1 MILPDKKIFFKLYK
15 QNKIVPVYKEIVSD
29 LETPVSAFSKIAGKY
44 SFLLESVTGGER
56 LARYSFLGSS
66 PFIII
71 KIQHNKLLTIN
82 PVTNKII
89 ETAPYTTGAFKK
101 ILNKYNAVYI
111 EELPRFHGG
120 AVGYF
125 SYDFVRTIENIPR
138 KNKKIINAPDACFA
152 FYKNILAFDHVKNK
166 IIIIANIL
174 PNLKNPKKAYQNAI
188 KEINLLEKKLLK
200 PHNLK
205 PLSINLNWESQK
217 QKVKSNLT
225 KKEFISMVKKAKE
238 YIFQGDIFQVVLSQ
252 QLRIPKKKNNID
264 IYRSLRSINP
274 SPYMFYLKFDDISL
288 IGSSPEIHVQLN
300 KRNAVLRPIA
310 GTHPR
315 GKDEKDDKII
325 IDKLLNDEKE
335 KAEHIM
341 LVDLGR
347 NDLGRVCDFESVKV
361 TELMTIEK
369 YSHVMHIVSNVEG
382 IVNNN
387 FDSLDLMNAT
397 FPAGTVTGA
406 PKIRAMEI
414 INELENIE
422 RGPYA
427 GAVAY
432 FDFSGNLDSC
442 ITIRTIVLH
451 NNTAYIQAGAGI
463 VADSVPEK
471 EYDETLNKAKGMI
484 QACL

>member
-1 MILPDKKIFFKLYK
+1 
-15 QNKIVPVYKEIVSD
+15 
-29 LETPVSAFSKIAGKY
+29 
-44 SFLLESVTGGER
+44 
-56 LARYSFLGSS
+56 
-66 PFIII
+66 
-71 KIQHNKLLTIN
+71 
-82 PVTNKII
+82 
-89 ETAPYTTGAFKK
+89 
-101 ILNKYNAVYI
+101 
-111 EELPRFHGG
+111 
-120 AVGYF
+120 
-125 SYDFVRTIENIPR
+125 
-138 KNKKIINAPDACFA
+138 
-152 FYKNILAFDHVKNK
+152 
-166 IIIIANIL
+166 
-174 PNLKNPKKAYQNAI
+174 
-188 KEINLLEKKLLK
+188 
-200 PHNLK
+200 
-205 PLSINLNWESQK
+205 
-217 QKVKSNLT
+217 
-225 KKEFISMVKKAKE
+225 MVKKAKE

>member
-1 MILPDKKIFFKLYK
+1 MYKPDLNKFLKLYK
-15 QNKIVPVYKEIVSD
+15 QNKIVPIYKEIVSD
-29 LETPVSAFSKIAGKY
+29 LETPVTAFSKISGKY

-56 LARYSFLGSS
+56 IARYSFLGSD
-66 PFIII
+66 PFLII
-71 KIQHNKLLTIN
+71 KLIN
-82 PVTNKII
+82 NKIYSI
-89 ETAPYTTGAFKK
+89 DPKTEK
-101 ILNKYNAVYI
+101 ILNKIPYSTKAFKNLINKYKAVHI

-125 SYDFVRTIENIPR
+125 AYDFVRTIENIPET
-138 KNKKIINAPDACFA
+138 NKKNQSIPDAYFLI
-152 FYKNILAFDHVKNK
+152 FKNILAFDHVKNK
-166 IIIIANIL
+166 IIIISNVF
-174 PNLKNPKKAYQNAI
+174 PGQKNPKLAYKNAL
-188 KEINLLEKKLLK
+188 KEIDSLEKILLLSNK
-200 PHNLK
+200 LK
-205 PLSINLNWESQK
+205 PLSINLNWKK
-217 QKVKSNLT
+217 QRKHIKSNLT
-225 KKEFISMVKKAKE
+225 KNQFVSMVKKAKE
-238 YIFQGDIFQVVLSQ
+238 YIFSGDIFQVVLSQ
-252 QLRIPKKKNNID
+252 QLKIHKKKND
-264 IYRSLRSINP
+264 LDVYRSLRSINP
-274 SPYMFYLKFDDISL
+274 SPYMFYLKFNDLSL
-288 IGSSPEIHVQLN
+288 VGSSPEIHVQLN
-300 KRNAVLRPIA
+300 KNKAILRPIA

-315 GKDEKDDKII
+315 GKDESEDAKII
-325 IDKLLNDEKE
+325 NQLLNDNKE

-347 NDLGRVCDFESVKV
+347 NDLGRVCNYETVKV

-382 IVNNN
+382 TLDRKYDN
-387 FDSLDLMNAT
+387 FDLIDAT

-442 ITIRTIVLH
+442 ITIRTIMLH
-451 NNTAYIQAGAGI
+451 KNNAYIQAGAGI
-463 VADSVPEK
+463 VADSIPEK
-471 EYDETLNKAKGMI
+471 EYEETLNKAKGMV